1 MGVFEMTPFAEGTK
15 AVGQA
20 LADAEDTYSV
30 IGGGDS
36 RAVEKFGMADKMSHI
51 STGGGASLEFME
63 GKRASRCSL
72 S

>member
-36 RAVEKFGMADKMSHI
+36 AQLLKNSVWLIK
-51 STGGGASLEFME
+51 
-63 GKRASRCSL
+63 
-72 S
+72 